1 MSSEKILTV
10 FTELSIWSSFFANSF
25 RSSINSKWLIFLP
38 PFSNSWDIFVCLN
51 TNVNGIITN
60 TNRSGG
66 RLSPWNIPRLI
77 LTFPSLW
84 LLAVS
89 STFHCFI
96 DALTKDITLTATP
109 NTFAHFCIQ
118 LCGTM
123 RYRRLCDSLSM
134 QLPMMLNASYNLP
147 LTFCQLLVDLL
158 CLGFLS
164 CIPFVPM
171 VMTLFFRGVCTIL
184 QLRCLLVTSRSE
196 VVKWL
201 V

>member
-1 MSSEKILTV
+1 MRRQT
-10 FTELSIWSSFFANSF
+10 
-25 RSSINSKWLIFLP
+25 
-38 PFSNSWDIFVCLN
+38 
-51 TNVNGIITN
+51 
-60 TNRSGG
+60 
-66 RLSPWNIPRLI
+66 
-77 LTFPSLW
+77 
-84 LLAVS
+84 
-89 STFHCFI
+89 
-96 DALTKDITLTATP
+96 ITLEYSTSDFHISKSLVTCSEFCVP
-109 NTFAHFCIQ
+109 LLHWCVNKRSNINCYPKHLHCIQ

-123 RYRRLCDSLSM
+123 RYRRLCDSQSM